1 MEIVGLVWNEVF
13 IRPTVNALLL
23 LNALIGNFG
32 IVVIIFTLVIRVAMF
47 PLTVRQLRVSRQMA
61 ALQPRLR
68 ELQARFGQDRERLQ
82 QETTRLYRESGV
94 NPLGCAGPLVIQMPI
109 FIALFYG
116 LSTVMPTTPD
126 GLYSLTQHLYSW
138 LSPVFGSVVVG
149 RQFLWLDL
157 AVPDPFPPF
166 QGALLPVLVGL
177 SMYVQQRVTPTPST
191 SPDQASMTRMM
202 NLMMPL
208 LFGYMTL
215 FFSSGLALYWVTSN
229 VVGVVMQLIYTT
241 MRPAVPLTAAPAA
254 TGRPVIP
261 PPPPRPSDAPSTT
274 PRSSRQRKRATDGR
288 SRSKRKKR

>member
-1 MEIVGLVWNEVF
+1 MEIVGLLWSEVF
-13 IRPTVNALLL
+13 IRPVVNALLL
-23 LNALIGNFG
+23 MNAFIGNFG
-32 IVVIIFTLVIRVAMF
+32 VVIILFTIIIRAAMF

-68 ELQARFGQDRERLQ
+68 ELQARFGSDRERIQ
-82 QETTRLYRESGV
+82 QETARLYRESGV

-116 LSTVMPTTPD
+116 LLEVMPATPD
-126 GLYSLTQHLYSW
+126 GLFTLTQRLYSW

-149 RQFLWLDL
+149 REFLWLDL
-157 AVPDPFPPF
+157 AIPDPFPPF
-166 QGALLPVLVGL
+166 QGAILPVLVGL
-177 SMYVQQRVTPTPST
+177 SMYIQQRVTPTPST
-191 SPDQASMTRMM
+191 SPEQVSMTRMM

-229 VVGVVMQLIYTT
+229 VIGVVMQLIYTT
-241 MRPAVPLTAAPAA
+241 LRPPAPIVATPATAS
-254 TGRPVIP
+254 RPTIP
-261 PPPPRPSDAPSTT
+261 PPPPRSDDASSAT
-274 PRSSRQRKRATDGR
+274 PRSSRQRKRSADGK